1 MVCDSLLKKAS
12 CASRCELT
20 AGLTD
25 GGNGYMGILGEF
37 ENAPK
42 RLAEAAQQRLPV
54 RVAIAED
61 RLEVTHYALL

>member
-1 MVCDSLLKKAS
+1 
-12 CASRCELT
+12 
-20 AGLTD
+20 
-25 GGNGYMGILGEF
+25 MGILGEF